1 MSQFQDDILEGFEH
15 LDDQVNHPSHYRA
28 GRIECIDYIEDFLT
42 GPEYIGYLRG
52 SVAKYLHRWPY
63 KNGQQDLEK
72 AAWYLERLIKA
83 VKDNNNGSV

>member
-28 GRIECIDYIEDFLT
+28 GRIECIDYIEDFSPVLNT
-42 GPEYIGYLRG
+42 SATSGAPLRNISTAGPTKWAARF
-52 SVAKYLHRWPY
+52 R
-63 KNGQQDLEK
+63 K

-83 VKDNNNGSV
+83 VKENNNGSV

>member
-1 MSQFQDDILEGFEH
+1 MNQFDEDLLPGFDH

-28 GRIECIDYIEDFLT
+28 GHIECIDYISDFLT
-42 GPEYIGYLRG
+42 DPEYIGYLRG

-72 AAWYLERLIKA
+72 AAWYLERLIKT
-83 VKDNNNGSV
+83 VKENNNGSI